1 MVSEMAMQ
9 LAQLISYFET
19 SPAMRL
25 LRSPNAPFIVDF
37 LHQQFKEKA
46 QLAIP
51 MSELVVALGEYRE
64 EIHESYPDVL
74 REKPEQY
81 VSAWCAGDSRW
92 LHRFLEANRNEPVYQ
107 LTPHTEDVFLF
118 LDRALQKDMGFV
130 GTESRLRLVISTLAD
145 LVAGASD
152 DPEVHLRH
160 LREERARIDT
170 QIAQV
175 ERDGVAARYEP
186 AAIRERFAT
195 AVTLL
200 KQLMADFRAVE
211 DRFREITKD
220 VQRRQS
226 QGQDTRGSILEYA
239 LDSEDILKKEDQG
252 VSFYEFVRFILS
264 PAQQEKLQG
273 IITDLGRLVAIAQQA
288 DGLATVRR
296 MVPLLLAEAE
306 KVMRTNQRLSAT
318 LRRLLDSRSAA
329 DRQRLAQLL
338 AEIRSLAAACAESPP
353 GELLGVKVDTGIALA
368 LPFSRTFW
376 NAPASFTPIDLTEY
390 TVDDE
395 KRWEAFR
402 LLAGMHRLDWR
413 SMRQHIAELAGKH
426 GSATIGQIIGNYPPL
441 VGVVELLA
449 YLQIARDDDH
459 LISRQ
464 NTEQVRVRAQDSSQR
479 DLQVTIPLVHFIAS
493 ERDAH
498 A

>member
-1 MVSEMAMQ
+1 
-9 LAQLISYFET
+9 
-19 SPAMRL
+19 MRL
-25 LRSPNAPFIVDF
+25 LRSTNAPFIVDF
-37 LHQQFKEKA
+37 LHHQFKDRGK
-46 QLAIP
+46 LTIP
-51 MSELVVALGEYRE
+51 MSELLVGLTEYRE
-64 EIHESYPDVL
+64 EIHGSYPEAL
-74 REKPEQY
+74 RDKPEQY
-81 VSAWCAGDSRW
+81 LADWCTGDSRW
-92 LHRFLEANRNEPVYQ
+92 LHRFLEANRNEPAYQ
-107 LTPHTEDVFLF
+107 LTPHIEDVFLF
-118 LDRALQKDMGFV
+118 LDRALQKDLGFV

-160 LREERARIDT
+160 LREERARIDA

-226 QGQDTRGSILEYA
+226 QGRDTRGSILEYA
-239 LDSEDILKKEDQG
+239 LDSEDLLKEEDQG
-252 VSFYEFVRFILS
+252 VSFYEFVRFIIS
-264 PAQQEKLQG
+264 PVQQEKLQG
-273 IITDLGRLVAIAQQA
+273 IITELGRLEVIAHQD
-288 DGLATVRR
+288 DGLATVQR

-338 AEIRSLAAACAESPP
+338 AEIRSLAVACADSPP
-353 GELLGVKVDTGIALA
+353 EGLLGVVIDTAIPIV
-368 LPFSRTFW
+368 LPFSRPFW
-376 NAPASFTPIDLTEY
+376 SAPATFIPLDLTEHA
-390 TVDDE
+390 VDDE
-395 KRWEAFR
+395 KRLEAFR
-402 LLAGMHRLDWR
+402 CLAGMHRLDWR
-413 SMRQHIAELAGKH
+413 AMRLHIASMAGQH
-426 GSATIGQIIGNYPPL
+426 GSATIGQIIKEYPPR
-441 VGVVELLA
+441 VGIIELLG
-449 YLQIARDDDH
+449 YLQIARDDGH

-464 NTEQVRVRAQDSSQR
+464 YTEEVCIQAQNPSQR
-479 DLQVTIPLVHFIAS
+479 DLHVTIPLVYFLVSSGATN
-493 ERDAH
+493 A
-498 A
+498 

>member
-1 MVSEMAMQ
+1 MQ

-37 LHQQFKEKA
+37 LYAQFKEPGR
-46 QLAIP
+46 LTIP
-51 MSELVVALGEYRE
+51 MSDLIIGLREYQE
-64 EIHESYPDVL
+64 ETHDAYPDAL
-74 REKPEQY
+74 RDKPEQY
-81 VSAWCAGDSRW
+81 VSAWCTGDCRW
-92 LHRFLEANRNEPVYQ
+92 LHRFLEGGRNEPVYQ
-107 LTPHTEDVFLF
+107 LTPHTEDVFIF
-118 LDRALQKDMGFV
+118 LDRALQKDLGFV

-152 DPEVHLRH
+152 DPTVRLRH
-160 LREERARIDT
+160 LCEERTRVEAE
-170 QIAQV
+170 IAEV
-175 ERDGVAARYEP
+175 ERDGVTARYEP
-186 AAIRERFAT
+186 AAVRERFAT

-220 VQRRQS
+220 VQQRQN
-226 QGQDTRGSILEYA
+226 QGQETRGSILEYA
-239 LDSEDILKKEDQG
+239 LDSEDLLKKEDQG

-273 IITDLGRLVAIAQQA
+273 IITELGRLEAIAEQT

-338 AEIRSLAAACAESPP
+338 VEIRSLAAARADSPP
-353 GELLGVKVDTGIALA
+353 NESVGVEVDTGISVH
-368 LPFSRTFW
+368 LPLSRTFW
-376 NAPASFTPIDLTEY
+376 STPAAFVSIDLTEHA
-390 TVDDE
+390 VDDE
-395 KRWEAFR
+395 KRLEAFR
-402 LLAGMHRLDWR
+402 MFAGMHCLDWR
-413 SMRQHIAELAGKH
+413 AMRQHIAAVIRRRGTA
-426 GSATIGQIIGNYPPL
+426 SIGQIVDQFPPR
-441 VGVVELLA
+441 VGVVELLG
-449 YLQIARDDDH
+449 YLQIARDDGQ

-464 NTEQVRVRAQDSSQR
+464 NTEQVCIRAQDPLQR
-479 DLQVTIPLVHFIAS
+479 DLQVTIPLVYFSAS
-493 ERDAH
+493 RWGTH

>member
-1 MVSEMAMQ
+1 MQ

-37 LHQQFKEKA
+37 LYRQFKERGR
-46 QLAIP
+46 LTIP
-51 MSELVVALGEYRE
+51 MSDLLVGLGEYRDE
-64 EIHESYPDVL
+64 THDAYPESL
-74 REKPEQY
+74 RDRPEQY
-81 VSAWCAGDSRW
+81 VSAWCTGDSRW
-92 LHRFLEANRNEPVYQ
+92 LHRFLEGNRSEPVYQ

-118 LDRALQKDMGFV
+118 LDRALQKDLEFV

-160 LREERARIDT
+160 LREERARIDAE
-170 QIAQV
+170 IARV
-175 ERDGVAARYEP
+175 ERDGVATRYEP
-186 AAIRERFAT
+186 ATVRERFAT

-226 QGQDTRGSILEYA
+226 QGQETRGSILEYA
-239 LDSEDILKKEDQG
+239 LDSEDLLKKEDQG

-264 PAQQEKLQG
+264 PTQQEKLQG
-273 IITDLGRLVAIAQQA
+273 IITELGRLEAIAQQT

-338 AEIRSLAAACAESPP
+338 AEIRSLAAARAESPP
-353 GELLGVKVDTGIALA
+353 DESLGVEIDTGVSFG
-368 LPFSRTFW
+368 LPLSRSFWSTPATF
-376 NAPASFTPIDLTEY
+376 ASIDLTEHA
-390 TVDDE
+390 VDDE
-395 KRWEAFR
+395 KRLEAFR
-402 LLAGMHRLDWR
+402 MLAGMHRLDWR
-413 SMRQHIAELAGKH
+413 LMRQHIAEVVGKH
-426 GSATIGQIIGNYPPL
+426 GTATIGQIIERHPPR

-449 YLQIARDDDH
+449 YLQIARDEGQ

-464 NTEQVRVRAQDSSQR
+464 NTEEVCVRAQDPLQR
-479 DLQVTIPLVHFIAS
+479 DLKVTIPLVYFTAS
-493 ERDAH
+493 QWATH

>member
-1 MVSEMAMQ
+1 MQ
-9 LAQLISYFET
+9 LAQLITYFET
-19 SPAMRL
+19 SPAVRL

-37 LHQQFKEKA
+37 LHQQFKDKA
-46 QLAIP
+46 RLTIA
-51 MSELVVALGEYRE
+51 MSDLVVALGEYQE
-64 EIHESYPDVL
+64 EMHVSYPDVL

-81 VSAWCAGDSRW
+81 VSAWCSGESRW
-92 LHRFLEANRNEPVYQ
+92 LHRFLEANRSEPVYQ

-118 LDRALQKDMGFV
+118 LDRAMQKDLGFI

-160 LREERARIDT
+160 LREERARIDAK
-170 QIAQV
+170 IAQV
-175 ERDGVAARYEP
+175 EHDGIAARYEP
-186 AAIRERFAT
+186 AAVRERFTT

-220 VQRRQS
+220 VQRRQN
-226 QGQDTRGSILEYA
+226 QGQHARGSILEYA
-239 LDSEDILKKEDQG
+239 LDSEDLLKKEDQG

-264 PAQQEKLQG
+264 PAQQEKLQS
-273 IITDLGRLVAIAQQA
+273 IITELGRLEVIAQQT

-318 LRRLLDSRSAA
+318 LRRLLDSRSAS

-338 AEIRSLAAACAESPP
+338 AEIRSLAAARSESAPVASV
-353 GELLGVKVDTGIALA
+353 GVQIDTGIGLA

-376 NAPASFTPIDLTEY
+376 STPATFTAIDLTEHA
-390 TVDDE
+390 VDDE
-395 KRWEAFR
+395 KRLEAFR
-402 LLAGMHRLDWR
+402 LLAGMNRLDWR
-413 SMRQHIAELAGKH
+413 SLRQHVADVADRE
-426 GSATIGQIIGNYPPL
+426 GSATIGQIIASHPPR

-449 YLQIARDDDH
+449 YLQIARDDGH

-464 NTEQVRVRAQDSSQR
+464 NAEQVCIRTQDPSQR
-479 DLQVTIPLVHFIAS
+479 DLQVTVPLVYFMAPK
-493 ERDAH
+493 RAAH
-498 A
+498 G

>member
-1 MVSEMAMQ
+1 MQ

-37 LHQQFKEKA
+37 LYRQFKERG
-46 QLAIP
+46 QLTIP
-51 MSELVVALGEYRE
+51 MSELLVGLGDYQE
-64 EIHESYPDVL
+64 EIHGTYFEAL

-81 VSAWCAGDSRW
+81 LSAWCVGDSRW
-92 LHRFLEANRNEPVYQ
+92 LHRFLEVNRNEPVYQ

-118 LDRALQKDMGFV
+118 LDRALQKDLGFI
-130 GTESRLRLVISTLAD
+130 GTESRLRLVISTLAE

-152 DPEVHLRH
+152 DPEVRLRH
-160 LREERARIDT
+160 LREERARVDAE
-170 QIAQV
+170 IAQV
-175 ERDGVAARYEP
+175 ERDGVTTRYEP
-186 AAIRERFAT
+186 ATIRERFAT

-239 LDSEDILKKEDQG
+239 LDSEDLLKKEDQG

-264 PAQQEKLQG
+264 PTQQEKLQR
-273 IITDLGRLVAIAQQA
+273 IITELGRIEAIAQQT

-306 KVMRTNQRLSAT
+306 KVIRTNQRLSAT
-318 LRRLLDSRSAA
+318 LRRLLDLRSAA

-338 AEIRSLAAACAESPP
+338 AKIRSLAVARAESAPD
-353 GELLGVKVDTGIALA
+353 ESLGVKIDTGISFG
-368 LPFSRTFW
+368 LPLSRSFW
-376 NAPASFTPIDLTEY
+376 STPASFTVIDLTEHA
-390 TVDDE
+390 VNDD
-395 KRWEAFR
+395 KRLEAFR
-402 LLAGMHRLDWR
+402 ILAGMHRLDWR
-413 SMRQHIAELAGKH
+413 SMRQHIAAVVEKH
-426 GSATIGQIIGNYPPL
+426 GTATIGQIIENYPPR

-449 YLQIARDDDH
+449 YLQIARDDRH
-459 LISRQ
+459 FISRQ
-464 NTEQVRVRAQDSSQR
+464 STEQVHLWAQAPSER
-479 DLQVTIPLVHFIAS
+479 DLQVTVPLVHFIAS
-493 ERDAH
+493 QRGIH